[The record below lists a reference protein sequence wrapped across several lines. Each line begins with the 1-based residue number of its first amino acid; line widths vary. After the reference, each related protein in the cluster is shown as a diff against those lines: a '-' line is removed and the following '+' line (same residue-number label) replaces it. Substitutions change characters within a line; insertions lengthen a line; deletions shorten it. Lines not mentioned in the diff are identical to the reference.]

1 MICRVVSG
9 ISLRGNVRGDK
20 GLSDRFLVASCAATF
35 GIFSQEPVERLKAA
49 GCDVLINPYGR
60 PLTSQEIVGYASD
73 ADVIILGNDFLD
85 AQTIAQLPNLKM
97 IARHGS
103 GLDNIDFAEVLRRD
117 LTVTNT
123 PGANR
128 EETAGLTFALM
139 LDLARMITQSVN
151 QLKAGVWNK
160 IPGRS
165 LYGKTLGIIGVG
177 EIGMAVARRAMG
189 FGMDILGNDIV
200 QREEAA
206 HYGLLYVSLAELL
219 AKSDVITIHAPLTP
233 ATLNLLGAKEFRRM
247 KDGVLLI
254 NTAREDIIRR
264 SALEKALL
272 SGKLGG
278 FATDVYEH
286 EPPTLRQYMTL
297 PNVLTTP
304 HIGSSTFETNMRMG
318 DVVVDNIIAFKDGV
332 VPPNRVTA
340 IDRIRF
346 S

>member
-1 MICRVVSG
+1 M
-9 ISLRGNVRGDK
+9 
-20 GLSDRFLVASCAATF
+20 
-35 GIFSQEPVERLKAA
+35 
-49 GCDVLINPYGR
+49 LINPYGR
-60 PLTSQEIVGYASD
+60 PLTSQEILEYAD
-73 ADVIILGNDFLD
+73 GADVIILGNGFLD

-128 EETAGLTFALM
+128 EETADLTFALM

-165 LYGKTLGIIGVG
+165 LFGKTLGIIGVG
-177 EIGMAVARRAMG
+177 EIGTAVAKRAMG

-200 QREEAA
+200 QREEAT

-219 AKSDVITIHAPLTP
+219 AKSDIITIHAPLTP

-254 NTAREDIIRR
+254 NTAREDIIRQ

-286 EPPTLRQYMTL
+286 EPPTLRQWMTL
-297 PNVLTTP
+297 PNVLTVP
-304 HIGSSTFETNMRMG
+304 HIGSSTFEANMRMG
-318 DVVVDNIIAFKDGV
+318 DVVVDNIIAFKDGA

>member
-1 MICRVVSG
+1 
-9 ISLRGNVRGDK
+9 
-20 GLSDRFLVASCAATF
+20 
-35 GIFSQEPVERLKAA
+35 
-49 GCDVLINPYGR
+49 
-60 PLTSQEIVGYASD
+60 
-73 ADVIILGNDFLD
+73 
-85 AQTIAQLPNLKM
+85 
-97 IARHGS
+97 
-103 GLDNIDFAEVLRRD
+103 
-117 LTVTNT
+117 
-123 PGANR
+123 
-128 EETAGLTFALM
+128 
-139 LDLARMITQSVN
+139 
-151 QLKAGVWNK
+151 
-160 IPGRS
+160 
-165 LYGKTLGIIGVG
+165 
-177 EIGMAVARRAMG
+177 MAVARRAMG

-297 PNVLTTP
+297 PNGLTTP